1 MSHGHLLSCA
11 RKTFLPVR
19 SAPFRSRRRFVCKR
33 ARIAWKGDTKRWIGS
48 RETLRFAWEGGIVVI
63 VVTNNPLLR
72 DEEHVLFVEGTFRDV
87 LVTVRDMVYRGYELV
102 SHPLFASS
110 RMMFS
115 PYRSV
120 ILGNKRASSPQI
132 ECQIAEDSIISYD
145 KLTARRNYQP
155 EHNGDYAEMDKRLY
169 LSALDEVSLLTSSKA
184 I

>member
-1 MSHGHLLSCA
+1 
-11 RKTFLPVR
+11 
-19 SAPFRSRRRFVCKR
+19 
-33 ARIAWKGDTKRWIGS
+33 
-48 RETLRFAWEGGIVVI
+48 
-63 VVTNNPLLR
+63 
-72 DEEHVLFVEGTFRDV
+72 
-87 LVTVRDMVYRGYELV
+87 
-102 SHPLFASS
+102 
-110 RMMFS
+110 MMFS